1 MIILQSVVPSFG
13 IFETLTQY
21 GALGIITLGL
31 GAVLWFLLKRQI
43 ASEDMLR
50 NKVDELQKELS
61 EYINEDS
68 EKLKEVINNNTNAL
82 RDLKDVIL
90 GGSRTSKTKRKNEE
104 D

>member
-1 MIILQSVVPSFG
+1 MG

-43 ASEDMLR
+43 ASEDMLK
-50 NKVDELQKELS
+50 NKVDELQKELND
-61 EYINEDS
+61 YINEDS

-90 GGSRTSKTKRKNEE
+90 GGSRSSRSKKE
-104 D
+104 

>member
-1 MIILQSVVPSFG
+1 MIILQSVVPNMG

>member
-1 MIILQSVVPSFG
+1 MMMLQSVVPSMG

-21 GALGIITLGL
+21 GALGIVTLGL

-50 NKVDELQKELS
+50 DKVDELQKELN

-90 GGSRTSKTKRKNEE
+90 GGSKTTRSKKE
-104 D
+104 

>member
-1 MIILQSVVPSFG
+1 MMILQSVVPSMG

-21 GALGIITLGL
+21 GALGIVTLGL

-43 ASEDMLR
+43 ASEDMLK
-50 NKVDELQKELS
+50 NKVDELQKELND
-61 EYINEDS
+61 YINEDS

-90 GGSRTSKTKRKNEE
+90 GGSKTTRSKKE
-104 D
+104 